1 MQMNIGKCGP
11 VCFTCSAPPSKS
23 YTHRALIIAALA
35 DGESEIFGQLDA
47 DDTRMTARA
56 LMQLGIRLDWCKE
69 KIQVQGKGGH
79 LQSPAEE
86 INIQDSGTSMRL
98 LTGVSLLTDGP
109 VVLTGSA
116 RMQERP
122 LGPLIDTLN
131 AAGAMITCLNN
142 PGCPPVQIEGVFP
155 NGDICIDGSISS
167 QFISSLLIAAPYAAR
182 DVHIHLTGDPVSL
195 PYIMMTSDS
204 MHAFGAEVI
213 VAEGEEGE
221 PVFTVSSDKIY
232 KPRGYV
238 IEGDF
243 SSSSYWFALAAICG
257 GTVTVS
263 GLNSQSAQGDRRL
276 LEILEKMGCIITQ
289 EQESITL
296 TRDLGT
302 SLKGIEVN
310 MSDCPDIVQT
320 VCMVAAV
327 SSAPTRITGVHHLR
341 MKESDRI
348 AAIANGLTT
357 LGGIVETEKDAIII
371 HPAPLHGGIIHP
383 ENDHRTAMS
392 FAVLG
397 CFIGDVTILDAGCVT
412 KSYPGFWEE
421 LRRIWQ
427 NAVLC

>member
-1 MQMNIGKCGP
+1 MQMNIGRCGP
-11 VCFTCSAPPSKS
+11 VCFSCSAPPSKS

-35 DGESEIFGQLDA
+35 DGQSEIIGQLDA

-56 LMQLGIRLDWCKE
+56 LMQLGVRLDWSRE
-69 KIQVQGKGGH
+69 NIRVQGTGGH
-79 LQSPAEE
+79 LKAPVEE

-98 LTGVSLLTDGP
+98 LTGVSLLADGP
-109 VVLTGSA
+109 VVLTGSG

-131 AAGAMITCLNN
+131 NAGAKITCLKN
-142 PGCPPVQIEGVFP
+142 PGCPPVRIDGTFP
-155 NGDICIDGSISS
+155 AGDMYVDGSISS
-167 QFISSLLIAAPYAAR
+167 QFISSLLIAAPYADN

-195 PYIMMTSDS
+195 PYIMMTIDS
-204 MHAFGAEVI
+204 MRAFGAEVL
-213 VAEGEEGE
+213 VDGDDKE
-221 PVFTVSSDKIY
+221 PVFTISSQRRY
-232 KPRGYV
+232 KPQTYG

-257 GTVTVS
+257 GSATIS
-263 GLNSQSAQGDRRL
+263 GLNPQSAQGDRRL
-276 LEILEKMGCIITQ
+276 LEILVNMGCSIT
-289 EQESITL
+289 EKRESIIL
-296 TRDLGT
+296 SRDPDVL
-302 SLKGIEVN
+302 LKGIKVD
-310 MSDCPDIVQT
+310 MADCPDIVQT

-327 SSAPTRITGVHHLR
+327 SSSPTRITGVHHLR

-357 LGGIVETEKDAIII
+357 LGGRVETEEDAIVI

-397 CFIGDVTILDAGCVT
+397 CFIGDVTILDAECVT